1 MNSIHPSALVSEQVT
16 MGSGNIIGPGVVL
29 LGPMTIGDDNW
40 FGVNSVLGAP
50 AEIRGADHGE
60 AWNGNTVGTGVMI
73 GSHNVFREFL
83 TIHQGHYDVTWVGD
97 NCYLMNKVY
106 VGHDGRI
113 ESGVTMASS
122 VTLGG
127 HVHVG
132 HGANLGMNSVVH
144 QRRVI
149 GPGVMLGMGSVVTR
163 DLPPYAKA
171 FGNPSRL
178 SGVNAR
184 GMEREGISPAATEFV
199 ARAYSQGTVPDT
211 DVPGELEQA
220 WEWWLREVGQ

>member
-1 MNSIHPSALVSEQVT
+1 MNSIHPSAFVSEHVT

-40 FGVNSVLGAP
+40 FGVNSVFGAP
-50 AEIRGADHGE
+50 AEIRGTDHGE
-60 AWNGNTVGTGVMI
+60 AWHDRAVGTGVVI
-73 GSHNVFREFL
+73 GHHNVFREFV
-83 TIHQGHYDVTWVGD
+83 TIHQGHYDVTSID
-97 NCYLMNKVY
+97 DDCYLMNKVY
-106 VGHDGRI
+106 VGHDGHVA
-113 ESGVTMASS
+113 SGVTMASS

-132 HGANLGMNSVVH
+132 RGANLGMNSVVH

-171 FGNPSRL
+171 FGNPSRIR
-178 SGVNAR
+178 GTNAV
-184 GMEREGISPAATEFV
+184 GMEREGIPKAAIDYL
-199 ARAYSQGTVPDT
+199 ACAYSQGAPPQQGVPD
-211 DVPGELEQA
+211 ELEQA
-220 WEWWLREVGQ
+220 WAWWLREVGE

>member
-16 MGSGNIIGPGVVL
+16 MGSGNTIGPGVVL

-40 FGVNSVLGAP
+40 FGVNGVFGAP

-60 AWNGNTVGTGVMI
+60 AWHGVAVGAGVVI
-73 GSHNVFREFL
+73 GSHNVFREFV
-83 TIHQGHYDVTWVGD
+83 TIHQGHHDPTVVGD
-97 NCYLMNKVY
+97 DCFLMNKVY
-106 VGHDGRI
+106 VAHDGRV

-127 HVHVG
+127 RVHVG
-132 HGANLGMNSVVH
+132 RGANLGMNSVVH

-171 FGNPSRL
+171 FGNPSRIRGAN
-178 SGVNAR
+178 SV
-184 GMEREGISPAATEFV
+184 GMEREGISLAAIECL
-199 ARAYSQGTVPDT
+199 ASSYRQGAMPRD
-211 DVPGELEQA
+211 DVPAELEQA
-220 WEWWLREVGQ
+220 WAWWLKEVGQ

>member
-1 MNSIHPSALVSEQVT
+1 MNSIHPSALVSAEVT
-16 MGSGNIIGPGVVL
+16 MGSGNIVGPGVVL
-29 LGPMTIGDDNW
+29 LGPMTIGDGNW

-60 AWNGNTVGTGVMI
+60 AWNGSPVGAGVVI
-73 GSHNVFREFL
+73 GSRNVFRELL
-83 TIHQGHYDVTWVGD
+83 TIHQGHDDLTSVGD
-97 NCYLMNKVY
+97 DCYLMNKVY
-106 VGHDGRI
+106 IGHDGRI

-127 HVHVG
+127 HVRVG
-132 HGANLGMNSVVH
+132 RGANLGMNSVVH

-163 DLPPYAKA
+163 DIPPYAMA

-178 SGVNAR
+178 RGANAV
-184 GMEREGISPAATEFV
+184 GMQREGLSPAAIEFV
-199 ARAYSQGTVPDT
+199 SWAYRQSTVPRSG
-211 DVPGELEQA
+211 VPAELERA
-220 WEWWLREVGQ
+220 WAWWLQEVGR